1 MSSDN
6 DEVDKKFQQA
16 AKEQLDL
23 STEQIDAETLARLRQ
38 ARVQALTANEHKER
52 RSWQPVFGGFATAS
66 VAVVVAFIWLGGDR
80 ATMPVTSGFE
90 DMEMLS
96 SAETIE
102 FYEDYEFYQWLEDED
117 MAG

>member
-1 MSSDN
+1 MD
-6 DEVDKKFQQA
+6 A
-16 AKEQLDL
+16 GTLD
-23 STEQIDAETLARLRQ
+23 RLRQ
-38 ARVQALTANEHKER
+38 ARVQVLTANERKER

-66 VAVVVAFIWLGGDR
+66 LAVLVAVIWLGGDPAIMP
-80 ATMPVTSGFE
+80 ATTGFE
-90 DMEMLS
+90 DIEMLS